1 VHSADGTRYRA
12 TVHYDGSGFSGWQVQ
27 PGVRTVQGEL
37 EAGLSRLGIGGR
49 VNGAGRTDSGV
60 HAAGQEMSFEAP
72 RRWVIEE
79 LARALD
85 SVLPDD
91 VWIETLREAAPDF
104 HPRLQATGRRYEY
117 YVAPGLAGR
126 SPHRRRGTCWIAEP
140 PDLEALQAVARTVL
154 GRHDFDGLS
163 KSGQPDVAT
172 VCTIEKAEWV
182 ETPLGDL
189 RFTVV
194 ADRFLHRMVRY
205 LVATMVDVGAG
216 KRPPHDMVR
225 LLAGSDDV
233 RPPSPAAACGLYLTG
248 VRYREGWN
256 RPPGVPGLW
265 PAPRSDSSAPAE
277 A

>member
-1 VHSADGTRYRA
+1 MHSPDGTLYRA

-27 PGVRTVQGEL
+27 PGVRTVQGEI

-49 VNGAGRTDSGV
+49 VIGAGRTDSGV
-60 HAAGQEMSFEAP
+60 HATGQELSFEAP
-72 RRWVIEE
+72 RRWVIQE

-104 HPRLQATGRRYEY
+104 HPRFQATGRRYEY
-117 YVAPGLAGR
+117 YLAPGLAGR
-126 SPHRRRGTCWIAEP
+126 SPHRRRGTWWIAEP
-140 PDLEALQAVARTVL
+140 PDLEALQAVARAVL

-172 VCTIEKAEWV
+172 VCTIEIAEWV

-194 ADRFLHRMVRY
+194 ANRFLHHMVRY

-216 KRPPHDMVR
+216 KRPPHDMDR

-265 PAPRSDSSAPAE
+265 PVPRSDSSAPAE
-277 A
+277 T

>member
-27 PGVRTVQGEL
+27 PGVRTVQGEF

-104 HPRLQATGRRYEY
+104 HPRFQATGRRYEY

-216 KRPPHDMVR
+216 KRPPHDMDR

-233 RPPSPAAACGLYLTG
+233 RPPSPATACGLYLTG

-265 PAPRSDSSAPAE
+265 PVPRSDSSAPAE
-277 A
+277 T